1 MICIWIFSCLKY
13 IKCTINRFPGKMLRA
28 VSYIH
33 SFLLSFWIQT
43 CARELMFAGTNTS
56 MLQHLML
63 YRFRNYVAIYSVIV
77 LLKYHVPMLNVFS
90 NKTNLSIFRYPM
102 KSKSSKR
109 IFYIIKMALPD
120 SLYEYRIKYTAIY
133 LILLH
138 RIYISSCNL
147 YFCIIHR

>member
-1 MICIWIFSCLKY
+1 MLCNKELCRYIILYIYQRKRMLPWPFFHMPLVTLIDIWIFSCLKY
-13 IKCTINRFPGKMLRA
+13 IKCTINRFPGRMLRA

-90 NKTNLSIFRYPM
+90 NKTNLPIFRYLM
-102 KSKSSKR
+102 KSQGANP
-109 IFYIIKMALPD
+109 ILYINI
-120 SLYEYRIKYTAIY
+120 
-133 LILLH
+133 
-138 RIYISSCNL
+138 
-147 YFCIIHR
+147 

>member
-1 MICIWIFSCLKY
+1 MPCNKELYRYIILYIYFDPMIWHCFHNATCNIYWYIYIWIFSCLKY
-13 IKCTINRFPGKMLRA
+13 IKCTINRFPGRMLRA

-90 NKTNLSIFRYPM
+90 NKTNLPILRYL
-102 KSKSSKR
+102 KKFQGANR
-109 IFYIIKMALPD
+109 ITRFYIWI
-120 SLYEYRIKYTAIY
+120 
-133 LILLH
+133 
-138 RIYISSCNL
+138 
-147 YFCIIHR
+147 

>member
-1 MICIWIFSCLKY
+1 MLCNKELYSYIILYIYQRKRMLPWPFFHMPLVTSIDMYLNIFMSKIHKLY
-13 IKCTINRFPGKMLRA
+13 INRFPGRMLRA

-77 LLKYHVPMLNVFS
+77 LLKYHVPMLNVFR
-90 NKTNLSIFRYPM
+90 NKTNLSLFRYPM
-102 KSKSSKR
+102 KFKSSKR
-109 IFYIIKMALPD
+109 IF
-120 SLYEYRIKYTAIY
+120 
-133 LILLH
+133 
-138 RIYISSCNL
+138 
-147 YFCIIHR
+147 